1 MLAGILIVL
10 ALLALPP
17 MILMSGMVAAALIG
31 HVSTKDAEARHEGSE
46 LIALNQ

>member
-1 MLAGILIVL
+1 MLGGIILVVALIAMVPMVL
-10 ALLALPP
+10 LT
-17 MILMSGMVAAALIG
+17 GMAAAAVIG